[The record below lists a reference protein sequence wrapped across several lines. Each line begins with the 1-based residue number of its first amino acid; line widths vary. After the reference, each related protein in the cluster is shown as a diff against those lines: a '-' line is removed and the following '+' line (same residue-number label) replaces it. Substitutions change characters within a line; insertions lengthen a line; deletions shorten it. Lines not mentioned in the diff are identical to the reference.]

1 MTDWMMVAAA
11 VVAALVLAGA
21 WTWWRRRRTPRETPT
36 VALVRRRRELQ
47 SRLQDLAGP
56 NSEGIVRQEAQRMH
70 SSPMD
75 LHVLEAAVARAEKL
89 AATRR

>member
-11 VVAALVLAGA
+11 VAALALVGA
-21 WTWWRRRRTPRETPT
+21 WIVWRLRRRPRETPT

-56 NSEGIVRQEAQRMH
+56 ESDGLVRQEAQRMH

-75 LHVLEAAVARAEKL
+75 LHVLEAAIARAEKL

>member
-1 MTDWMMVAAA
+1 MIDWMMVAAA
-11 VVAALVLAGA
+11 VAALALVGA
-21 WTWWRRRRTPRETPT
+21 WIVWRLRRKPKETPT

-56 NSEGIVRQEAQRMH
+56 ESDGLVRQEAQRMH

-75 LHVLEAAVARAEKL
+75 LQVLEAAIARAEKL

>member
-1 MTDWMMVAAA
+1 MTDWMMVAAVA
-11 VVAALVLAGA
+11 VAALVLVGA
-21 WTWWRRRRTPRETPT
+21 LIWWRLRRAPRETPT

-56 NSEGIVRQEAQRMH
+56 NSEGLVRQEAQRMH

-75 LHVLEAAVARAEKL
+75 LQVLEAAIARAEKL

>member
-1 MTDWMMVAAA
+1 MTDWMMVAAV
-11 VVAALVLAGA
+11 VVALALVGA
-21 WTWWRRRRTPRETPT
+21 WIWWRLRRGPKETPT

-75 LHVLEAAVARAEKL
+75 LQVLEAAIARAEKL

>member
-11 VVAALVLAGA
+11 VVALALVGA
-21 WTWWRRRRTPRETPT
+21 WLWWRLRRRPRETPT

-56 NSEGIVRQEAQRMH
+56 ESDGLVRQEAQRLH

-75 LHVLEAAVARAEKL
+75 LQVLEAAIARAEKL

>member
-1 MTDWMMVAAA
+1 MRHLLWGGA
-11 VVAALVLAGA
+11 AALVGA
-21 WTWWRRRRTPRETPT
+21 WIVWRLRRKPKETPT

-56 NSEGIVRQEAQRMH
+56 ESDGLVWQEAQRMH

-75 LHVLEAAVARAEKL
+75 LHVLEAAIARAEKL

>member
-11 VVAALVLAGA
+11 VAALALVGA
-21 WTWWRRRRTPRETPT
+21 WIFWRLRRGPKETPT

-56 NSEGIVRQEAQRMH
+56 ESDGLVRQEAQRMH

-75 LHVLEAAVARAEKL
+75 LQVLEAAIARAEKL

>member
-1 MTDWMMVAAA
+1 MIDWMMVAAA
-11 VVAALVLAGA
+11 VAALALVGA
-21 WTWWRRRRTPRETPT
+21 WIVWRLRRKPKETPT

-56 NSEGIVRQEAQRMH
+56 ESDGLVRQEAQRMH

-75 LHVLEAAVARAEKL
+75 LHVLEAAIARAEKL